1 VLPALLNI
9 LLFHWALSF
18 TLLANKVNDPYS
30 GCPYAANI
38 VGFVSANCMKMVQT
52 DAKKEGPHQP
62 RVPRCEPPTRQGEWQ
77 PASP

>member
-1 VLPALLNI
+1 MGKGRMGRSDSWDPSCLRFPLLLLPALLDI

-38 VGFVSANCMKMVQT
+38 IGFVSANCVRT
-52 DAKKEGPHQP
+52 
-62 RVPRCEPPTRQGEWQ
+62 V
-77 PASP
+77 